1 MHVVELAQHL
11 VHGTDSVNHS
21 FKENNL
27 KQTLLYY
34 SELAKRQK
42 LCSLNPIDPKPIPF
56 PSKPNSC
63 FSVLSQPPGS
73 SEIQK
78 FRSHQ
83 KIVLWYSV
91 RQ

>member
-11 VHGTDSVNHS
+11 VHGTDSVNNS

-42 LCSLNPIDPKPIPF
+42 LCS
-56 PSKPNSC
+56 
-63 FSVLSQPPGS
+63 VLSTQ
-73 SEIQK
+73 
-78 FRSHQ
+78 
-83 KIVLWYSV
+83 
-91 RQ
+91 